1 MTRSTASSIV
11 PTIENACSGKS
22 SNSPLVA
29 LGEQNRDL
37 NAADAARDDDL
48 VVDVGM
54 SAAGADDLL
63 VSGGAVGDP
72 PVGHD
77 AGVVVDDPV
86 QIELAGRLATAQAL
100 ADLRDPSAGGDE
112 LGGGLQG

>member
-1 MTRSTASSIV
+1 MPNGQGNDPFDGLFGRPVDDGPRRLAMPAAVELPRQGQNIDAGLAAKV
-11 PTIENACSGKS
+11 E

-63 VSGGAVGDP
+63 VSGGA
-72 PVGHD
+72 
-77 AGVVVDDPV
+77 
-86 QIELAGRLATAQAL
+86 AL
-100 ADLRDPSAGGDE
+100 
-112 LGGGLQG
+112 